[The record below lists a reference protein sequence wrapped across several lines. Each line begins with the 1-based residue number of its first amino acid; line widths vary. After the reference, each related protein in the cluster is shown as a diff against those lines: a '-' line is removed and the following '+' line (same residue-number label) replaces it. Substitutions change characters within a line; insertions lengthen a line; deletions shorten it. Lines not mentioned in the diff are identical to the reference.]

1 MSNISIEE
9 IIIEKKPRKPR
20 MSKIVE
26 KAILLKQLSE
36 SDLIPTDAKAPP
48 VGDDK
53 VATRERKV
61 KAVKILDTPVDG
73 TSRVV
78 EATAESGRSK
88 PVPTRASASASA
100 SKKKLKPVPLVES
113 VKAHSTTGGTVSKP
127 TFTCTLCDIT
137 FTSEILFNR
146 HPQTIKHKIALEKIV

>member
-1 MSNISIEE
+1 MTNISIEE

-20 MSKIVE
+20 MGKIVE

-36 SDLIPTDAKAPP
+36 SDLIPTVASVAKP
-48 VGDDK
+48 DDK
-53 VATRERKV
+53 ISTRERKV
-61 KAVKILDTPVDG
+61 KVVKIPQGVDTPEILQDDG

-78 EATAESGRSK
+78 ELK
-88 PVPTRASASASA
+88 PVPTRA
-100 SKKKLKPVPLVES
+100 SKKKLKPVPLVEI

-127 TFTCTLCDIT
+127 TFTCTLCNIT

>member
-61 KAVKILDTPVDG
+61 KAVKILDTPV
-73 TSRVV
+73 VV

>member
-61 KAVKILDTPVDG
+61 KAVKILDTPV
-73 TSRVV
+73 VV
-78 EATAESGRSK
+78 EAK
-88 PVPTRASASASA
+88 PVPTRASA

>member
-36 SDLIPTDAKAPP
+36 SDLIPP
-48 VGDDK
+48 DDK

-61 KAVKILDTPVDG
+61 KVAKVPQGVETPEIPKDDG

-78 EATAESGRSK
+78 VQLTDESGRSK
-88 PVPTRASASASA
+88 PVPTRERA
-100 SKKKLKPVPLVES
+100 KKKLKPVPRCVVES
-113 VKAHSTTGGTVSKP
+113 VKAHSAVGGTVSKP
-127 TFTCTLCDIT
+127 TFTCTLCNIT